1 LKKGIL
7 SATVAVFMPS
17 TPLTELI
24 PVLQVAIAPVIL
36 ISGVG
41 LLLLTLTNRF
51 GRAVDRTRQIH
62 HEMCEAAAADRP
74 RLANQVE
81 VIYRRARLIQLSIIM
96 GALSALFAAM
106 LILTLFFTAL
116 MKWESGVVISL
127 FFVCCLASLVASL
140 ITFIMDIR
148 LSLKA
153 LKLELTRQPQA

>member
-1 LKKGIL
+1 
-7 SATVAVFMPS
+7 MPQ
-17 TPLTELI
+17 TELI

-41 LLLLTLTNRF
+41 LLLLSLTNRF

-62 HEMCEAAAADRP
+62 HEMREAASADQP
-74 RLANQVE
+74 QLANQVE
-81 VIYRRARLIQLSIIM
+81 VIYRRARLIQLSIVM
-96 GALSALFAAM
+96 GTLSALFAAM

-116 MKWESGVVISL
+116 MKWESSVIISL
-127 FFVCCLASLVASL
+127 FFISCLVSLVGSL

-153 LKLELTRQPQA
+153 LKLELTRPAKS

>member
-1 LKKGIL
+1 
-7 SATVAVFMPS
+7 MPS
-17 TPLTELI
+17 TPLNELI

-41 LLLLTLTNRF
+41 LLLLSLTNRF

-62 HEMCEAAAADRP
+62 HEMRAAAAADRP

-96 GALSALFAAM
+96 GALSALSAAM
-106 LILTLFFTAL
+106 LILALFFTAL
-116 MKWESGVVISL
+116 MKWESAVAISL
-127 FFVCCLASLVASL
+127 FFICCLVSLVVSL

-148 LSLKA
+148 LSLHA
-153 LKLELTRQPQA
+153 LKLELTRPPEA

>member
-1 LKKGIL
+1 
-7 SATVAVFMPS
+7 MPS
-17 TPLTELI
+17 TPLTQLI
-24 PVLQVAIAPVIL
+24 PVLQIAIAPVIM

-41 LLLLTLTNRF
+41 LLLLSLTNRF

-62 HEMCEAAAADRP
+62 HELRQAAPAERP

-81 VIYRRARLIQLSIIM
+81 VIYRRARLIQLSIVM
-96 GALSALFAAM
+96 GGLSALFAAM

-116 MKWESGVVISL
+116 MKWESAVLVCF
-127 FFVCCLASLVASL
+127 FFVSCLVSLVVAL

-153 LKLELTRQPQA
+153 LKLELSRPPEA

>member
-1 LKKGIL
+1 
-7 SATVAVFMPS
+7 MPS
-17 TPLTELI
+17 TTLSELI

-41 LLLLTLTNRF
+41 LLLLSLTNRF

-62 HEMCEAAAADRP
+62 HQMREAPAAERP

-106 LILTLFFTAL
+106 LIVALFLAAL
-116 MKWESGVVISL
+116 MKWESALVLSL
-127 FFVCCLASLVASL
+127 FFIGCLVSLVVSL

-148 LSLKA
+148 LSLYA
-153 LKLELTRQPQA
+153 LKLELTRPPEA